1 MFHTSN
7 AGLHNTCNPAGL
19 LCPNWSWETKRLGLP
34 PGTRSLQPVS
44 WGLDQLR
51 GCQGSAGH
59 NVTLLTNGGNQPQAL
74 RQYRMIV
81 MTEAKSTSYVGYPHS
96 HFSSFCLLSLFC
108 LTISPAL
115 KCAAFPLTESCPAKK
130 PAVHEFHNFHL
141 RGLKHDTATH
151 KNFWNSIKSRALKLR
166 VCSGDLRK
174 ILFLASTASES
185 NRT

>member
-81 MTEAKSTSYVGYPHS
+81 MTEAKSTSCVGYPHS
-96 HFSSFCLLSLFC
+96 HFLPFVCYHSSVWQSALHWNVLPSLWPRAAQPRNQQYMSFTTSIWEVWN
-108 LTISPAL
+108 TIQLA
-115 KCAAFPLTESCPAKK
+115 
-130 PAVHEFHNFHL
+130 
-141 RGLKHDTATH
+141 
-151 KNFWNSIKSRALKLR
+151 IK
-166 VCSGDLRK
+166 
-174 ILFLASTASES
+174 ISEIQ
-185 NRT
+185 